1 MSKLCNRVAFVTG
14 AAMGN
19 GLGATKAMAKNGAKV
34 VMADMNSVV
43 FDSASS
49 LQKEG
54 YDVFPVLMDVTDKN
68 QISNAVKEA
77 IDHYGRIDILV
88 NNAGV
93 SILSRFLNM
102 PQDIMDLHFNVNLFG
117 VWNCCKAVLPHM
129 VKQNYGKIINVS
141 SVTGQFVSDEGY
153 TAYGTTKSALI
164 GLTKCLAVEF
174 APHHINVNAIC
185 PGYIH
190 TPMVDD
196 TARQTDAENPQRVI
210 DSLSQNIP
218 LKRMGTPDEIGDLI
232 AFLASE
238 ESSYITGSAIV
249 IDGGALIPETGVVG
263 V

>member
-1 MSKLCNRVAFVTG
+1 MSRLSNRTAFVTG

-19 GLGATKAMAKNGAKV
+19 GLGAAKAMAKNGANV
-34 VMADMNSVV
+34 VMADKNEVV
-43 FDSASS
+43 FETAAS
-49 LQKEG
+49 LQEQG
-54 YDVFPVLMDVTDKN
+54 FQVFPVLMDVTDQA
-68 QISNAVKEA
+68 QIEEAVQKA
-77 IDHYGRIDILV
+77 VDHYGTLDILV

-93 SILSRFLNM
+93 SILSRFLDM
-102 PQDIMDLHFNVNLFG
+102 TKETMDLHFNVNLFG
-117 VWNCCKAVLPHM
+117 VWNCCRAVLPHM
-129 VKQNYGKIINVS
+129 TKQEYGRIINIS

-174 APHHINVNAIC
+174 APRHININAIC

-210 DSLSQNIP
+210 DALARNIP
-218 LKRMGTPDEIGDLI
+218 LGRMGTPDEIGDLVS
-232 AFLASE
+232 FLASE
-238 ESSYITGSAIV
+238 EASYITGSVIV
-249 IDGGALIPETGVVG
+249 IDGGALLPETGVVG

>member
-1 MSKLCNRVAFVTG
+1 MNKLCNRVAFVTG

-34 VMADMNSVV
+34 IMADMNSIV
-43 FDSASS
+43 FESAET

-54 YDVFPVLMDVTDKN
+54 YDVFPVLMDVTNKD
-68 QISNAVKEA
+68 QIFNSVQEA
-77 IDHYGRIDILV
+77 INHYGRIDILV

-102 PQDIMDLHFNVNLFG
+102 PQEITDLHFNVNLFG

-129 VKQNYGKIINVS
+129 VEQNYGKIINVS

-174 APHHINVNAIC
+174 APQHINVNAIC

-196 TARQTDAENPQRVI
+196 TARQTDAENPQRII

-263 V
+263 I

>member
-1 MSKLCNRVAFVTG
+1 MSRLSNRTAFVTG

-19 GLGATKAMAKNGAKV
+19 GLGAVKAMARDGARV
-34 VMADMNSVV
+34 VMADKNEIV
-43 FDSASS
+43 FDTASA
-49 LQKEG
+49 LQSEG
-54 YDVFPVLMDVTDKN
+54 FDVLPVLMDVTDKAG
-68 QISNAVKEA
+68 IEEAVQKA
-77 IDHYGRIDILV
+77 VGHYGGIDILV

-93 SILSRFLNM
+93 SILTRFM
-102 PQDIMDLHFNVNLFG
+102 DRTQDIMDLHFNVNLFG
-117 VWNCCKAVLPHM
+117 VWNCCRAVLPHM
-129 VKQNYGKIINVS
+129 VRQNYGKIINIS

-174 APHHINVNAIC
+174 APQHINVNAIC

-196 TARQTDAENPQRVI
+196 TARQTDPVNPQRVI
-210 DSLSQNIP
+210 DSLAQNIP
-218 LKRMGTPDEIGDLI
+218 LKRMGTPDEIGDLV
-232 AFLASE
+232 AFLASG
-238 ESSYITGSAIV
+238 ESSYITGSVIV

>member
-1 MSKLCNRVAFVTG
+1 MKKLANRVAFVTG

-19 GLGATKAMAKNGAKV
+19 GLGATKAMIKNGASV
-34 VMADMNSVV
+34 VMADMNSIV
-43 FDSASS
+43 FEAAKS

-54 YDVFPVLMDVTDKN
+54 YDVLPIQMDVTNKE
-68 QISNAVKEA
+68 QIAQAVEKSIE
-77 IDHYGRIDILV
+77 HYGKIDILV

-93 SILSRFLNM
+93 SILSRFLDM

-117 VWNCCKAVLPHM
+117 VWNCCKAILPHM
-129 VKQNYGKIINVS
+129 VRQNYGKIINVS

-164 GLTKCLAVEF
+164 GFTKCLAVEF
-174 APHHINVNAIC
+174 APQHININAIC

-196 TARQTDAENPQRVI
+196 TARQTDPDNPQRVI
-210 DSLSQNIP
+210 DSLAQNIP
-218 LKRMGTPDEIGDLI
+218 MKRMGTPDEIGDLI
-232 AFLASE
+232 TFLASE
-238 ESSYITGSAIV
+238 ESSYITGTAIV